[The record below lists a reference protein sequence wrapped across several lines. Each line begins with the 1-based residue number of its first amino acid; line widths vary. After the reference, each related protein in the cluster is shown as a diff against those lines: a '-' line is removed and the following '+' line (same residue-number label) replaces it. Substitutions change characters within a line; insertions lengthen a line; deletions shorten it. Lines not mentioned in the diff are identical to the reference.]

1 MDKRFYV
8 IGMGEL
14 LWDMLPDGKQLGGAP
29 ANFAYHA
36 QHLGAK
42 GAILSAVG
50 SDPLGNEICENI
62 EKLNIDS
69 LISKVDYPTGTVAVT
84 LKDNGIPT
92 YDIVENVAWDII
104 ELSDTAKK
112 ELNLVDAICFGSLAQ
127 RNEVSRKAIEEAINY
142 TSGKCL
148 KVFDINL
155 RQNFYTREIINK
167 SLELCNV
174 LKINDE
180 ELVILSEM
188 FGWEGSDNEK
198 CQFLMDHYKLEMLAL
213 TCGEKGSYLFTTDE
227 HSFLETPKVEVAD
240 TVGAGDS
247 FTAVMIIGKLQNK
260 PLSEIHRM
268 AVNVS
273 AFVCTK
279 KGATPSYDLDKI
291 CSKINC

>member
-1 MDKRFYV
+1 MDMQFYV

-29 ANFAYHA
+29 ANFAYNA
-36 QHLGAK
+36 QQMGAR

-50 SDPLGNEICENI
+50 KDSLGDEICENI

-69 LISKVDYPTGTVAVT
+69 LISKVDFPTGTVAVT

-92 YDIVENVAWDII
+92 YDIVENVAWDMI
-104 ELSDTAKK
+104 ELSDAAKK
-112 ELNLVDAICFGSLAQ
+112 ELNKVDAICFGSLAQ

-142 TSGKCL
+142 TTGNCL

-155 RQNFYTREIINK
+155 RQHFYTKEVIKK

-180 ELVILSEM
+180 ELVILSDM
-188 FGWEGSDNEK
+188 FGWEGSDIEK
-198 CQFLMDHYKLEMLAL
+198 CQFLIDHYKLEMLAL
-213 TCGEKGSYLFTTDE
+213 TCGENGSYLFTTDE
-227 HSFLETPKVEVAD
+227 HSYLETPKVEVAD

-247 FTAVMIIGKLQNK
+247 FTGVMIIGKLQNK
-260 PLSEIHRM
+260 RLSEIHQM

-279 KGATPSYDLDKI
+279 KGATPFYEIDRI
-291 CSKINC
+291 CDKINC

>member
-1 MDKRFYV
+1 MEKRLYV

-36 QHLGAK
+36 QQMGAK

-50 SDPLGNEICENI
+50 NDPLGDEICENI

-69 LISKVDYPTGTVAVT
+69 LISRVDYPTGTVAVK
-84 LKDNGIPT
+84 LSSNGIPT
-92 YDIVENVAWDII
+92 YNIVEDVAWDMIT
-104 ELSDTAKK
+104 LSDHAKN
-112 ELNLVDAICFGSLAQ
+112 ELNKADAICFGSLAQ
-127 RNEVSRKAIEEAINY
+127 RNEVSRNEIEKAINY
-142 TSGKCL
+142 TSDKCL

-155 RQNFYTREIINK
+155 RQHFYTKEVIVK
-167 SLELCNV
+167 SLVLCNV

-180 ELVILSEM
+180 ELDILSAM
-188 FGWEGSDNEK
+188 FGWEGSDIEK
-198 CQFLMDHYKLEMLAL
+198 CQFLIDHYKLEMLAL
-213 TCGEKGSYLFTTDE
+213 TCGEKGSYLFTINE
-227 HSFLETPKVEVAD
+227 QSFLETPKVEVAD

-247 FTAVMIIGKLQNK
+247 FTGVMIIGKLQNK
-260 PLSEIHRM
+260 PLSEIHQM

-279 KGATPSYDLDKI
+279 KGATPSYALDKI
-291 CSKINC
+291 CDKINC

>member
-1 MDKRFYV
+1 MDKKFYV

-36 QHLGAK
+36 QQMGAK

-50 SDPLGNEICENI
+50 NDALGNEICENI

-69 LISKVDYPTGTVAVT
+69 LISRVDFPTGTVAVS
-84 LKDNGIPT
+84 LNDNGIPT
-92 YDIVENVAWDII
+92 YDIVENVAWDMI
-104 ELSDTAKK
+104 ELSDDAKK
-112 ELNLVDAICFGSLAQ
+112 ELNKADAICFGSLAQ

-142 TSGKCL
+142 TSKKCL

-155 RQNFYTREIINK
+155 RQHFYNKEIINK
-167 SLELCNV
+167 SLVLCNV

-180 ELVILSEM
+180 ELVILSDM
-188 FGWEGSDNEK
+188 FGWEGSDAEK
-198 CQFLMDHYKLEMLAL
+198 CQFLIDHYKLEMLAL
-213 TCGEKGSYLFTTDE
+213 TCGEKGSYLFTTNE
-227 HSFLETPKVEVAD
+227 QSYLETPKVEVAD

-247 FTAVMIIGKLQNK
+247 FTGVIIIGKLQNK
-260 PLSEIHRM
+260 PLSEIHQM

-279 KGATPSYDLDKI
+279 KGATPAYDLDKI
-291 CSKINC
+291 CDKINC

>member
-1 MDKRFYV
+1 MDKKFYV

-36 QHLGAK
+36 QQMGAR
-42 GAILSAVG
+42 GGILSAVG
-50 SDPLGNEICENI
+50 NDSLGDEICENI

-69 LISKVDYPTGTVAVT
+69 LIYRVDFPTGTVAVT

-92 YDIVENVAWDII
+92 YDIVENVAWDMI

-112 ELNLVDAICFGSLAQ
+112 ELNLVDAVCFGSLAQ
-127 RNEVSRKAIEEAINY
+127 RNEVSRNTIEQAINY
-142 TSGKCL
+142 TSKECL

-155 RQNFYTREIINK
+155 RQDFYNKEVIEK

-180 ELVILSEM
+180 ELVILSAM
-188 FGWEGSDNEK
+188 FGWKGSDVEK
-198 CQFLMDHYKLEMLAL
+198 CQFLIGHYQLEMLAL
-213 TCGEKGSYLFTTDE
+213 TCGENGSYLFTTDE
-227 HSFLETPKVEVAD
+227 QSFLETPKVKVAD

-247 FTAVMIIGKLQNK
+247 FTGVMIIGKLQNK
-260 PLSEIHRM
+260 PLSEIHQM
-268 AVNVS
+268 AVSVS

-279 KGATPSYDLDKI
+279 KGATPSYNLNQI
-291 CSKINC
+291 CDKINC